1 MDKYLTTKEISKL
14 LKVNLLTVRRWITS
28 GKLAAID
35 LGKEYRVERKDF
47 ETFITK
53 RKVKK

>member
-28 GKLAAID
+28 GKLIAID

-47 ETFITK
+47 EAFITK